1 MTAFIEQPTTDLMH
15 LEAINRWFSTLDDYA
30 LRNACPSVYHQEL
43 LRQADEMKALGLIAW
58 KQWRDLGRLADRSLQ
73 QVLEAPTETAP

>member
-15 LEAINRWFSTLDDYA
+15 LEAINRWFSTLDDHA